1 MTAVALVVAAFF
13 ILVEANMLFLG
24 ILSFIE
30 LRRQRFQSRFERL
43 EDLIRSELAPPVSI
57 VVPAFNEAA
66 GIVDSVRSLAM
77 LTYREF
83 EIVVVNDGSTD
94 DTLDLLVDAFAL
106 RRVTTPYRENVP
118 TERVRGVYRSAMP
131 VPITVIDKENGG
143 RADALNAGVNISRFP
158 YVLLTDADVIL
169 DVGALLRL
177 MRRVVEDRERTVAVA
192 GNIRPMN
199 GCVVRNG
206 RVVETRVPMRLT
218 ERMQLLEY
226 MRAFLASRPGW
237 SLLNAIPNVSGAF
250 GLYRRDAVVAVG
262 GLTRGHL
269 GEDLDLTL
277 RVHKHFRR
285 LGVPYR
291 IVYAP
296 DAVCWT
302 EVPSTPAVLR
312 RQRIR
317 WHRGLMT
324 AIRDH
329 WRMGFSPR
337 YGAPGM
343 VGWGTFLTL
352 EFLGPIVEAAGWI
365 LLAVGWPTGLIDMGP
380 VIPAL
385 VLALGIGALNS
396 LVALYLD
403 EGFGYFNSP
412 TDALR
417 LAWLVFGENLGL
429 RQRTVIWRLRAML
442 GGEATRGWGAMPR
455 RGVANLG
462 S

>member
-1 MTAVALVVAAFF
+1 MTAVALVVAGFF
-13 ILVEANMLFLG
+13 VLVEANVLVLAIF
-24 ILSFIE
+24 SFAE
-30 LRRQRFQSRFERL
+30 LRRQRFRSRFERL
-43 EDLIRSELAPPVSI
+43 EDLMRSELSPPVSI
-57 VVPAFNEAA
+57 VVPAFNEAV

-77 LTYREF
+77 LTYRNF

-94 DTLDLLVDAFAL
+94 GTLDLLIDAFSL
-106 RRVTTPYRENVP
+106 RRVSTPYRDNIP
-118 TERVRGVYRSAMP
+118 TEPVRGVFRTARP
-131 VPITVIDKENGG
+131 IPITVVDKANGG
-143 RADALNAGVNISRFP
+143 RADALNAGVNIARFP

-169 DVGALLRL
+169 DPAALLRL
-177 MRRVVEDRERTVAVA
+177 MRRVVEDRDRTVAVA

-206 RVVETRVPMRLT
+206 RVVETRVPVRLI

-226 MRAFLASRPGW
+226 MRAFLACRPGW

-277 RVHKHFRR
+277 RVHRHCRDT
-285 LGVPYR
+285 GTPYR

-302 EVPSTPAVLR
+302 EVPSTAAVLR

-324 AIRDH
+324 AIHDH
-329 WRMGFSPR
+329 WGMGFSPR
-337 YGAPGM
+337 YGAAGM
-343 VGWGTFLTL
+343 LGWGTFLTL
-352 EFLGPIVEAAGWI
+352 EFLGPVVEVIGWVV
-365 LLAVGWPTGLIDMGP
+365 LAVGWPTGLVDVEP
-380 VIPAL
+380 VIPAV

-396 LVALYLD
+396 LVALFLD

-429 RQRTVIWRLRAML
+429 RQRTVLWRLRAMF